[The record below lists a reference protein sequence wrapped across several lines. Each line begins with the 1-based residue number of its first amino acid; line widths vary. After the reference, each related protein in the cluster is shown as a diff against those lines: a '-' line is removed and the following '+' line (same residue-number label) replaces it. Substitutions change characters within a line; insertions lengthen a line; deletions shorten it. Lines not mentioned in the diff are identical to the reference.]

1 MARTSTVVEK
11 YVCTNCQVTHAG
23 ERVQVSPA
31 EFEAPESCG
40 ACGGTEFS
48 WIETWTGSQE

>member
-11 YVCTNCQVTHAG
+11 YVCTNCQVAHAG

-31 EFEAPESCG
+31 KFEAPESCG
-40 ACGGTEFS
+40 ACGKTEFI
-48 WIETWTGSQE
+48 WIKNWLNNHE